1 MATQEQ
7 APRANKPGAMTKA
20 MQAVQTVQGP
30 KVLRIG
36 MIQGGK
42 IVEERIIR
50 SRDTVSVGTT
60 ERNTFTVVGPEL
72 PAHFDLFQM
81 VGGQYK
87 LNFTD
92 AMDGRIAMASGV
104 MSLKQLKE
112 SGQAVKSNVGW
123 QIPLNEQCRGK
134 VSIGDVQF
142 LFQFVNPPPPP
153 PKPQLPAA
161 IRAGWVKDID
171 WTYNACLAF
180 FMLCAF
186 SGLAYVE
193 YLYDPEI
200 EDVFALDAR
209 VVALAAPPAVQ
220 EPEPQ
225 QDQDRN
231 NRQPSQQPSNQPAP
245 TQQARNRPAQNQG
258 NQGSQGSAEQRAAR
272 AAAQAESASRA
283 AERAA
288 AAALSALQ
296 NSAEFAA
303 LTGATDT
310 GRGSAADRLAQGG
323 LMQGSVEA
331 LANTGGIA
339 TATGGSG
346 VRRGGMSASAA
357 GIAGGGSLGG
367 GRAIQGVGADI
378 NSGGVVVVERR
389 ITGNASLGSGD
400 VEGGEGTL
408 DASRVAAVLRAQ
420 MGGIRSCYER
430 ALRNNP
436 TLAGRLELRFTI
448 GTSGRVTAA
457 SASGLSAAPEVGPCV
472 VARVRSLV
480 FPTPEGGSVEFSF
493 PFNFSPGS

>member
-1 MATQEQ
+1 MATQQ
-7 APRANKPGAMTKA
+7 QPPRGNKPGAMTMA

-50 SRDTVSVGTT
+50 TRDTVSVGTT

-72 PAHFDLFQM
+72 PGHFDLFQM

-87 LNFTD
+87 LNFSD
-92 AMDGRIAMASGV
+92 AMDGRVAMASGV

-123 QIPLNEQCRGK
+123 QVPLNEQCRGK

-142 LFQFVNPPPPP
+142 LFQFVNPPPPQ

-161 IRAGWVKDID
+161 IRAGWVKNID

-209 VVALAAPPAVQ
+209 VVSLATPPAVQ
-220 EPEPQ
+220 EPEA
-225 QDQDRN
+225 
-231 NRQPSQQPSNQPAP
+231 QQPDQNQNQQQQQQSNQPAP
-245 TQQARNRPAQNQG
+245 TQQATNRPAQN
-258 NQGSQGSAEQRAAR
+258 QGSAEQRAAR
-272 AAAQAESASRA
+272 AAAQAEGASRA

-288 AAALSALQ
+288 AAALNALQ

-310 GRGSAADRLAQGG
+310 GHGSAADRLAQGG
-323 LMQGSVEA
+323 LMQGSVDA
-331 LANTGGIA
+331 LANTGGIS
-339 TATGGSG
+339 TAAGGAG
-346 VRRGGMSASAA
+346 VRRGGMSASAG
-357 GIAGGGSLGG
+357 GIAGGGGLGA
-367 GRAIQGVGADI
+367 GRAIEGGG
-378 NSGGVVVVERR
+378 SGIGGGGTVVVERR
-389 ITGNASLGSGD
+389 ISGNASLGSGD
-400 VEGGEGTL
+400 AEGGEGTL
-408 DASRVAAVLRAQ
+408 DASRVAGVLRGQ

-436 TLAGRLELRFTI
+436 TLSGRLDLRFTI
-448 GTSGRVTAA
+448 GTSGRVTSA

-472 VARVRSLV
+472 VSRIRGLV
-480 FPTPEGGSVEFSF
+480 FPTPEGGSVDFSF
-493 PFNFSPGS
+493 PFNFSPGG

>member
-1 MATQEQ
+1 MATQQ
-7 APRANKPGAMTKA
+7 QPPRGNKPGAMTMA

-50 SRDTVSVGTT
+50 TRDTVSVGTT

-72 PAHFDLFQM
+72 PGHFDLFQM

-92 AMDGRIAMASGV
+92 AMDGRVAMASGV

-112 SGQAVKSNVGW
+112 SNQAVKSNVGW
-123 QIPLNEQCRGK
+123 QAPLNEQCRGK

-142 LFQFVNPPPPP
+142 LFQFVNPPPPQ

-161 IRAGWVKDID
+161 IRAGWVKNID

-209 VVALAAPPAVQ
+209 IVQLATPPAVQ
-220 EPEPQ
+220 EPEPTQ
-225 QDQDRN
+225 
-231 NRQPSQQPSNQPAP
+231 QQPDQNQAQQPTNTPAP
-245 TQQARNRPAQNQG
+245 TQQANNRPAQNAG
-258 NQGSQGSAEQRAAR
+258 TSEQRAAR
-272 AAAQAESASRA
+272 AAAQAEGASRA

-288 AAALSALQ
+288 AAALNALQ

-303 LTGATDT
+303 LTGATDH
-310 GRGSAADRLAQGG
+310 GSRIGCGSAR
-323 LMQGSVEA
+323 
-331 LANTGGIA
+331 
-339 TATGGSG
+339 
-346 VRRGGMSASAA
+346 
-357 GIAGGGSLGG
+357 
-367 GRAIQGVGADI
+367 
-378 NSGGVVVVERR
+378 
-389 ITGNASLGSGD
+389 
-400 VEGGEGTL
+400 
-408 DASRVAAVLRAQ
+408 
-420 MGGIRSCYER
+420 
-430 ALRNNP
+430 
-436 TLAGRLELRFTI
+436 AGRTDAGARWMRSRTRAGSRLRLVV
-448 GTSGRVTAA
+448 RA
-457 SASGLSAAPEVGPCV
+457 CV
-472 VARVRSLV
+472 VAAWPRARAASLV
-480 FPTPEGGSVEFSF
+480 AAASVRGARSRAAAAALAAAGRSSWSVASRATRAWAAAR
-493 PFNFSPGS
+493 PKAAKARWTRVALLG

>member
-1 MATQEQ
+1 MMSTQQ
-7 APRANKPGAMTKA
+7 QQPRGNKPGAMTMA

-42 IVEERIIR
+42 IIEERIIR
-50 SRDTVSVGTT
+50 QRDTVSVGTT
-60 ERNTFTVVGPEL
+60 ERNTFTVVGPGL
-72 PAHFDLFQM
+72 PGHFDLFQM

-92 AMDGRIAMASGV
+92 EMDGRVALANGV
-104 MSLKQLKE
+104 QSLKQLRE
-112 SGQAVKSNVGW
+112 SGQATKSNLGW
-123 QIPLNEQCRGK
+123 QVPLNEQCRGK

-161 IRAGWVKDID
+161 IRAGWVKNID

-180 FMLCAF
+180 FLLCAF

-209 VVALAAPPAVQ
+209 VVQLATPPPVS
-220 EPEPQ
+220 EPEPDTTPQ
-225 QDQDRN
+225 Q
-231 NRQPSQQPSNQPAP
+231 QQPDQSQAQNNQPAP
-245 TQQARNRPAQNQG
+245 QQQTRSHQASQG
-258 NQGSQGSAEQRAAR
+258 TAGGSAEQRAAR
-272 AAAQAESASRA
+272 AAAQADRASQA

-288 AAALSALQ
+288 AAALNALQ

-323 LMQGSVEA
+323 LMQGSVDA
-331 LANTGGIA
+331 LANTGGIQN
-339 TATGGSG
+339 ATGGG
-346 VRRGGMSASAA
+346 GLRRGGMSASAG
-357 GIAGGGSLGG
+357 GIAGGGGLGAGRAVAGG
-367 GRAIQGVGADI
+367 GENI
-378 NSGGVVVVERR
+378 GGGGTVVVERR
-389 ITGNASLGSGD
+389 ISGNASLGSGD
-400 VEGGEGTL
+400 AEGGEGQL
-408 DASRVAAVLRAQ
+408 DANRVAAVLRREL
-420 MGGIRSCYER
+420 GGIRSCYER

-436 TLAGRLELRFTI
+436 TLSGRLDLRFTI
-448 GTSGRVTAA
+448 GTSGRVT
-457 SASGLSAAPEVGPCV
+457 SASTSGLGSAPEVGQCV
-472 VARVRSLV
+472 VGRVRGLV
-480 FPTPEGGSVEFSF
+480 FPAPEGGSVDFSF
-493 PFNFSPGS
+493 PFNFSPGG

>member
-1 MATQEQ
+1 
-7 APRANKPGAMTKA
+7 MTMA

-36 MIQGGK
+36 MIQSGK

-60 ERNTFTVVGPEL
+60 ERNTFTVVGPKL
-72 PAHFDLFQM
+72 PGHFDLFLM

-92 AMDGRIAMASGV
+92 DMDGRVALAAGV
-104 MSLKQLKE
+104 KSLKELRE
-112 SGQAVKSNVGW
+112 TGQAARSNVGW
-123 QIPLNEQCRGK
+123 QVPLNEQCRGK

-142 LFQFVNPPPPP
+142 LFQFVNPPPPQ

-161 IRAGWVKDID
+161 IRAGWVKNID

-200 EDVFALDAR
+200 EDVFALDSR
-209 VVALAAPPAVQ
+209 IVQLATPPAVT
-220 EPEPQ
+220 EPEPDTNQAQ
-225 QDQDRN
+225 QPDPNQN
-231 NRQPSQQPSNQPAP
+231 AQPQQQQTQAPTRQPASAG
-245 TQQARNRPAQNQG
+245 T
-258 NQGSQGSAEQRAAR
+258 AEQRAAR
-272 AAAQAESASRA
+272 AAAQADRASQA

-288 AAALSALQ
+288 SAALNALQ

-323 LMQGSVEA
+323 LMQGSVDA
-331 LANTGGIA
+331 LANTGGIQNA
-339 TATGGSG
+339 AGGG
-346 VRRGGMSASAA
+346 GLRRGGMSASAG
-357 GIAGGGSLGG
+357 GIAGGGGLGAGRAVAGG
-367 GRAIQGVGADI
+367 GENI
-378 NSGGVVVVERR
+378 GGGGTVVVERR
-389 ITGNASLGSGD
+389 ISGNASLGSGD
-400 VEGGEGTL
+400 AEGGEGTL
-408 DASRVAAVLRAQ
+408 DASRVAGVLRGQ
-420 MGGIRSCYER
+420 LGGIRSCYER

-436 TLAGRLELRFTI
+436 TLSGRLDLRFTI
-448 GTSGRVTAA
+448 GTSGRVTSAN
-457 SASGLSAAPEVGPCV
+457 ASGLSAAPEVGSCV
-472 VARVRSLV
+472 VGRVRGLV
-480 FPTPEGGSVEFSF
+480 FPAPEGGSVDFSF
-493 PFNFSPGS
+493 PFNFAPGG

>member
-1 MATQEQ
+1 MATQQ
-7 APRANKPGAMTKA
+7 QPPRGNKPGAMTMA

-50 SRDTVSVGTT
+50 TRDTVSVGTT

-72 PAHFDLFQM
+72 PGHFDLFQM

-92 AMDGRIAMASGV
+92 AMDGRVAMASGV

-112 SGQAVKSNVGW
+112 SNQAVKSNVGW
-123 QIPLNEQCRGK
+123 QAPLNEQCRGK

-142 LFQFVNPPPPP
+142 LFQFVNPPPPQ

-161 IRAGWVKDID
+161 IRAGWVKNID

-209 VVALAAPPAVQ
+209 IVQLATPPAVQ
-220 EPEPQ
+220 EPEPTQ
-225 QDQDRN
+225 
-231 NRQPSQQPSNQPAP
+231 QQPDQNQAQQPTNTPAP
-245 TQQARNRPAQNQG
+245 TQQANNRPAQNTG
-258 NQGSQGSAEQRAAR
+258 NAEQRAAR
-272 AAAQAESASRA
+272 AAAQADGASRA

-288 AAALSALQ
+288 AAALNALQ

-323 LMQGSVEA
+323 LMQGSVDA
-331 LANTGGIA
+331 LANTGGIS
-339 TATGGSG
+339 TAAGGSG
-346 VRRGGMSASAA
+346 VRRGGMAASAG
-357 GIAGGGSLGG
+357 GISGGGGLGA
-367 GRAIQGVGADI
+367 GRAIE
-378 NSGGVVVVERR
+378 GGGGGIGGGGTVVVERR
-389 ITGNASLGSGD
+389 ISGNASLGSGEA
-400 VEGGEGTL
+400 EGGEGTL
-408 DASRVAAVLRAQ
+408 DASRVAVLIRGQ

-436 TLAGRLELRFTI
+436 TLSGRLEVRFTI
-448 GTSGRVTAA
+448 GTSGRVT
-457 SASGLSAAPEVGPCV
+457 SASSNGLGAAPEVGSCV
-472 VARVRSLV
+472 VSRVRGLV
-480 FPTPEGGSVEFSF
+480 FPTPEGGSVDFSF
-493 PFNFSPGS
+493 PFNFSPGG